1 MLRAFSFGLRTCDRR
16 RSTRRTTMSWPL
28 STRRSVA
35 KPRQSH
41 HALRPTAW
49 DRLAVGLHGNEI

>member
-1 MLRAFSFGLRTCDRR
+1 MDDDVLAT
-16 RSTRRTTMSWPL
+16 

-35 KPRQSH
+35 KPRESH